1 MAKKTRYNNRKII
14 INQQTLPIGKLL
26 PGMIVTFN
34 YAVEGVVDPRPILLF
49 LHHDKKKNTIEGLN
63 MNYINP
69 SNIKRLFNQIDFKK
83 GVTGLENLVLL
94 PKDYFRIE
102 ISTPKAPSPITS
114 KRFYS
119 DVISSDNT
127 WIESYRSYKTNKLS
141 SLKVTTISDDLI
153 HIPGGSPFD

>member
-1 MAKKTRYNNRKII
+1 
-14 INQQTLPIGKLL
+14 
-26 PGMIVTFN
+26 
-34 YAVEGVVDPRPILLF
+34 
-49 LHHDKKKNTIEGLN
+49 

-69 SNIKRLFNQIDFKK
+69 SKIKRLFNQIDFKK